1 MELRELLIELTMGAV
16 WINSGIIL
24 LLVKNK
30 SDMYAKSY
38 FTAKKYMIVFLFF
51 SGITTVVST
60 VWEMLFDKGL
70 ECFCIITLLCRF
82 AEAILLLLS
91 LMSLFNHEGCL
102 GRNLWRCFSPF
113 FILVFLYF
121 GSKFIFEEPEIYSV
135 MELLRY
141 MHLSPPIAIRF
152 LIEFSIITGVGIVVY
167 KYVGLKKEY
176 LSDVDSLLLPIE
188 TERLR
193 WIDKMVVL
201 MILIGG
207 LSVLDSVI
215 TWKLYLYIDGT
226 VSTGGVMYC
235 VISFINYRSESVP
248 ALLVTGKVHTDMET
262 MLPDENNV
270 VVNDE
275 ENETQEPL
283 TEIDENYYY
292 TKKAVDKWLSLPD
305 KPYLKGGI
313 TLKDAA
319 LGAGVSRR
327 RLSDYIKSEY
337 SCNFNTWINTLRIE
351 EVKRYLLEEDTNLSL
366 SYIADQTGFSDLA
379 GMSNTFKKV
388 MGIPPSL
395 FRKEIVTKT
404 IHEEMGG

>member
-30 SDMYAKSY
+30 SSMYAKSY
-38 FTAKKYMIVFLFF
+38 FTAKRYMIVFLFF

-60 VWEMLFDKGL
+60 VWEMLFDKGV
-70 ECFCIITLLCRF
+70 ECFCIITMLCSF
-82 AEAILLLLS
+82 AEAVLLLLS
-91 LMSLFNHEGCL
+91 LMSLFNHEGCI

-113 FILVFLYF
+113 FTLVILYF
-121 GSKFIFEEPEIYSV
+121 GSKFIFDEPKIYSV
-135 MELLRY
+135 MELLSC

-152 LIEFSIITGVGIVVY
+152 LIEFSIITGVSIVVY
-167 KYVGLKKEY
+167 KYVGLRKEY
-176 LSDVDSLLLPIE
+176 LFNVDSLLLSIE
-188 TERLR
+188 SERIK

-207 LSVLDSVI
+207 LSVLDSVV
-215 TWKLYLYIDGT
+215 TWKLYLYISGT
-226 VSTGGVMYC
+226 VSTGGIMYC
-235 VISFINYRSESVP
+235 VISFINYRPESVP
-248 ALLVTGKVHTDMET
+248 ALTVAGEVHTDVET
-262 MLPDENNV
+262 MLP
-270 VVNDE
+270 E
-275 ENETQEPL
+275 ENDSDGL
-283 TEIDENYYY
+283 VTEIDENYYY
-292 TKKAVDKWLSLPD
+292 TKKAVDKWISLPD

-337 SCNFNTWINTLRIE
+337 NCNFNTWINTLRIE

-395 FRKEIVTKT
+395 YRKEIVTKT
-404 IHEEMGG
+404 IHEEKDN